1 VRAGAATQLLV
12 IRHGQTDWNAQARIQ
27 GHTDIPLNAEGRA
40 QALRL
45 AQALRGQVLA
55 AVYSSDLRRASETAQ
70 AVAGATGAALSAHP
84 GLRERAL
91 GRFEGLAFDEIE
103 QRWPDDAAR
112 WRRRDPGFAPDGG
125 ETLLDFHTRCVAT
138 TLRLAAN
145 HPGQAIALV
154 AHGGV
159 LDCLYRAAV
168 PVPLEAP
175 RTWVLGNAT
184 INRLL
189 CRRGGLALVGWDDD
203 AHLRATDAPGGA
215 G

>member
-1 VRAGAATQLLV
+1 VTADTATQLLV

-27 GHTDIPLNAEGRA
+27 GHTDIPLNAEGRT
-40 QALRL
+40 QAARL
-45 AQALRGQVLA
+45 AEALRGQVLA

-91 GRFEGLAFDEIE
+91 GRFEGLAFGDIE

-112 WRRRDPGFAPDGG
+112 WRRRDLGFAPVGG
-125 ETLLDFHTRCVAT
+125 ESLQDFHTRCVAT
-138 TLRLAAN
+138 TLQLAAR
-145 HPGQAIALV
+145 HPDQVIALV

-168 PVPLEAP
+168 RVPLEAP

-184 INRLL
+184 INRLR
-189 CRRGGLALVGWDDD
+189 CRRGGLALVDWDDD
-203 AHLRATDAPGGA
+203 THLREVGPAGA